1 MLDKNGVGCVPF
13 LNILMAN
20 SPKGNDSTVFSLV
33 FMNLKYESLVFDK
46 LMSVSKDQRI
56 HFFHWEYRKAI
67 SFGFGMPGDHIV
79 EVFEENKDE

>member
-1 MLDKNGVGCVPF
+1 MISKDV
-13 LNILMAN
+13 
-20 SPKGNDSTVFSLV
+20 T
-33 FMNLKYESLVFDK
+33 
-46 LMSVSKDQRI
+46 SVSKDQRI